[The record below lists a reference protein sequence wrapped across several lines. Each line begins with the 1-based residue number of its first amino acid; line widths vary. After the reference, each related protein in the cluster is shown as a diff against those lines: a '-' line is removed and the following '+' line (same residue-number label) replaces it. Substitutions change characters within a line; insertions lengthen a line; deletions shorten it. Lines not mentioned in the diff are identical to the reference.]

1 MIILGDILFLDANLF
16 VYFVVEDVALTNRLV
31 FLRVFL
37 YDGVLALVAIPLFV
51 VIQKPTL
58 EFAEFI
64 LDLK

>member
-58 EFAEFI
+58 EFA
-64 LDLK
+64 